1 MVEPRVGLPAVSP
14 SVVISL
20 IPTEMLQ
27 KAYVLV
33 SKMENLWGVIEW
45 CESLWE
51 EISHFIQKVGGK
63 DRAELLQ
70 GGDV

>member
-33 SKMENLWGVIEW
+33 SKMENL
-45 CESLWE
+45 
-51 EISHFIQKVGGK
+51 
-63 DRAELLQ
+63 
-70 GGDV
+70 